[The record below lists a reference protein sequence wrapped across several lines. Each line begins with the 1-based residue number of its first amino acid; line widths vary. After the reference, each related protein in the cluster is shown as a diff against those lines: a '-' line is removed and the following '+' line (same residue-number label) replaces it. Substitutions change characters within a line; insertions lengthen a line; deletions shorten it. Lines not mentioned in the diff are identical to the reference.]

1 MFRQKLITDYYFT
14 SISRWNIFN
23 NLEKKFKFIMN
34 NTRNSFEN
42 FHQKKIKQTLI
53 TDYYSTVLNIKP
65 IITQKTIKDYYKA

>member
-1 MFRQKLITDYYFT
+1 MFIQKQITDYYFT
-14 SISRWNIFN
+14 SVSRWNIFN

-42 FHQKKIKQTLI
+42 FHHKKIKQTLI

>member
-1 MFRQKLITDYYFT
+1 MFIQKQITDYYFT
-14 SISRWNIFN
+14 SVSRWNIFN